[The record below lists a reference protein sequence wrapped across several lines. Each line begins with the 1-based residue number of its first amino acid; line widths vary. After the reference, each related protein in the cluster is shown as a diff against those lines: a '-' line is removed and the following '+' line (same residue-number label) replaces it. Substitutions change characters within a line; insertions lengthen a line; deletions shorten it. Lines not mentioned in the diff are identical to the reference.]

1 MKIREIRPLNGTER
15 QAIADALDLY
25 IHTFGD
31 KKSWSQK
38 VIRDEML
45 FELMW
50 CAYEK

>member
-1 MKIREIRPLNGTER
+1 MKIREIRPLNSNEC
-15 QAIADALDLY
+15 QAIAAALDLY
-25 IHTFGD
+25 IATFGD
-31 KKSWSQK
+31 KKAWSQK